1 MGFWEEE
8 HKKKNII
15 LGDDG
20 PALIEYDIYSEADSF
35 YNPYGVVVFNK

>member
-8 HKKKNII
+8 HKIKNII

-20 PALIEYDIYSEADSF
+20 PALIEYDIEEELKNY
-35 YNPYGVVVFNK
+35 